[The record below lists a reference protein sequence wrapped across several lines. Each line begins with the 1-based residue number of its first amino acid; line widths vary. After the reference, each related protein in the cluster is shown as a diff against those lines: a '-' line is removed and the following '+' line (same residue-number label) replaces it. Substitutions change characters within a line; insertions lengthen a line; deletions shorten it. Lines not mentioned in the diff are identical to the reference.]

1 MYLAQK
7 APVFQY
13 GKREPFNLAYGI
25 PAVLG
30 VPNATQILCDGD
42 LCILDALDGAVHLQP
57 DTALLEEYAKRQEAY
72 LADAS
77 ELQKY
82 YRQPAAL
89 KSGERI
95 DIGLNIG
102 SSEYTDAF
110 GAVDFIGLLRTEFLY
125 MQSDHMPTEEEQ
137 YRAYAQ
143 VVQNAGGKP
152 VTLRTLDI
160 GGDKTLPYFD
170 LPKEGNPFLGKRAL
184 RLCLSNPEIFNTQ
197 LRAALRASAKGPVW
211 LMFPMVGSIDDIRSA
226 KAAVERA
233 KLELRAEGL
242 PFDENLKIGIMI
254 EIPSIAE
261 IADLA
266 AAEVDFTSVGSN
278 DLTQYMNAVDRMNAD
293 ISDYYQSFCPAMFRM
308 LGRIFRAFHDVGK
321 PVSVC
326 GELAGNEMAALVLA
340 GLGLKKMSMSASNIS
355 RVKRIL
361 SRYTMDE
368 LHALAQ
374 QAQTLPTQAEIK
386 ALLKSSVTAHLRD
399 DAAGK

>member
-1 MYLAQK
+1 
-7 APVFQY
+7 
-13 GKREPFNLAYGI
+13 
-25 PAVLG
+25 
-30 VPNATQILCDGD
+30 
-42 LCILDALDGAVHLQP
+42 
-57 DTALLEEYAKRQEAY
+57 
-72 LADAS
+72 
-77 ELQKY
+77 
-82 YRQPAAL
+82 
-89 KSGERI
+89 
-95 DIGLNIG
+95 
-102 SSEYTDAF
+102 
-110 GAVDFIGLLRTEFLY
+110 
-125 MQSDHMPTEEEQ
+125 MPTEEEQ

-143 VVQNAGGKP
+143 VVQSAGGKP

-233 KLELRAEGL
+233 KLELSAEGL

-266 AAEVDFTSVGSN
+266 AAEVDFASVGSN

-374 QAQTLPTQAEIK
+374 TLPTQAEIK